1 MSAYLDTYKQL
12 QSVKV
17 QLKRL
22 RKYPDVDLYER
33 LLKTKTELKQKL
45 NELL

>member
-1 MSAYLDTYKQL
+1 MSTYLDTYKQL

-33 LLKTKTELKQKL
+33 LLKQKDELKQKL

>member
-17 QLKRL
+17 QLKML
-22 RKYPDVDLYER
+22 RKYPDFDLYER
-33 LLKTKTELKQKL
+33 LLKQKDELKQKL

>member
-1 MSAYLDTYKQL
+1 MSAYLETYKQL
-12 QSVKV
+12 QSIKV

-33 LLKTKTELKQKL
+33 LLKQKEELKQKL
-45 NELL
+45 KELL